1 MADASLMITIGAT
14 VAGAL
19 SGIDSVQT
27 RITALGDTTNRLR
40 AQQVGLQQTM
50 SRPMGTS
57 APASLA
63 ALNREYEQLGRS
75 VSALQASQT
84 RLNALQANRQNIL
97 AHRQELK
104 SEALTLGVS
113 ALALAVPVKLAIDF
127 ESAMADV
134 KKVVDFDTPDGFKK
148 LGENIVQMTRTL
160 PLAATELSAIA
171 ASGGQLG
178 VAAKDLP
185 KFTETVAKM
194 ATAFDMPAEQAG
206 DAMAK
211 LANVYQI
218 PIGNIG
224 RLGDAINELSNKSPA
239 KASDIVSALSRV
251 GGVAKQFGLTEMQAA
266 SLSNA
271 FISLGKPPEVA
282 ATAMNGMLMKLG
294 TADKQGK
301 KFQKA
306 LASIGM
312 NAQDLKKAIGRD
324 AQGALVEFLKQ
335 IEKLPKA
342 QQMGALVDMFGLEYA
357 DDVAVLSGSV
367 KTYTDSI
374 ETLQQVGKNGKASFT
389 GSMDKEFAARSA
401 TTANQLKLFKNGM
414 TELGITIG
422 STLLPAVNSVIASLL
437 PMAHAFADFA
447 KQNPEVVGGIV
458 KVVGALVLFKGASL
472 VTRFGLSYL
481 WGGFNSLATAGGSF
495 VARWRLATALLR
507 SGSSAF
513 TVIGRVIGF
522 SEAWVLRLGKAFGW
536 LGNGAAK
543 VGGRA
548 VGLGRMLGGRLLGG
562 LRLAAQAVWR
572 LGSVLKGP
580 LLTGLRLAAQ
590 AVWWLGRALLMNPI
604 GLAITAI
611 AVGAYLIYR
620 YWAPIKAF
628 FMGLWT
634 QVKTAFN
641 GGLLGM
647 GKLILN
653 WSPLGL
659 FYKAFAAVLRW
670 FGVKLPADF
679 TGFGAM
685 LLNGLMRG
693 ITAKLSAAKAAI
705 VGFGENIKDWFKS
718 ALGINSPS
726 KVFMGFGAGIGGG
739 ASLGILKSLPS
750 MKSAVG
756 KLSGLALAG
765 AAMGVVPAGAGFAAA
780 LGGAGGAGGA
790 AATSAGAGRAQV
802 VFSPTIHVTVSGP
815 GAASNAQGQVT
826 QALHLSMAEF
836 ERLMQRYLQG
846 KQRTGF

>member
-1 MADASLMITIGAT
+1 MADASLMITIGAA

-40 AQQVGLQQTM
+40 AQQVDLQQTM

-562 LRLAAQAVWR
+562 LRLAAQAVW
-572 LGSVLKGP
+572 
-580 LLTGLRLAAQ
+580 
-590 AVWWLGRALLMNPI
+590 WLGRALLMNPI

-718 ALGINSPS
+718 ALGIHSPS
-726 KVFMGFGAGIGGG
+726 RVFMGFGDNIGQG

-780 LGGAGGAGGA
+780 LGGAGGAGGG